1 MTQANP
7 FDIAPP
13 SAPAATRESPAL
25 PFYLV
30 GVALLVGVIG
40 ILMTIIALLFNSPME
55 NLGEWMLRYGARN
68 WISHLLM
75 AGLCVY
81 GVTQSYLE
89 RNGLGDY
96 RQPAGLLVGYGL
108 VYLSLSWMG
117 GYAISYLFMWSYE
130 QLSDGALTNLFWW
143 ASELL
148 RFGIEAL
155 LPLWLLL
162 YLFRHSAEKVSEPL
176 KMSGQTL
183 AWCFALGVVVIY
195 LQLCALA
202 MQLLSGML
210 YSYAL
215 EGWEGWIV
223 LGHGLINLLV
233 AFFAARGALPEQ
245 VLGFNGGRLAL
256 ACLITMLLWIGT
268 ALVCA
273 AVMLALLL
281 FGGGGENV
289 LLILLG
295 LLQWVLLWPFTHL
308 GLRWGYRA
316 QVAA

>member
-25 PFYLV
+25 PHYLV
-30 GVALLVGVIG
+30 GVALLIGVIG
-40 ILMTIIALLFNSPME
+40 ILMTMTTLLFNSPME
-55 NLGEWMLRYGARN
+55 NLGEWMLRYGVRN

-81 GVTQSYLE
+81 WLTQSYLE
-89 RNGLGDY
+89 CNGLGDY

-108 VYLSLSWMG
+108 VYLCLSWLG

-130 QLSDGALTNLFWW
+130 QLSNGALTSLFWW

-162 YLFRHSAEKVSEPL
+162 YLFRYSAEKVSEPL
-176 KMSGQTL
+176 KMPGQTL

-268 ALVCA
+268 ALVCSA
-273 AVMLALLL
+273 LMLVLLL
-281 FGGGGENV
+281 FGGAGENV

-295 LLQWVLLWPFTHL
+295 LLQLVLLWPFTRL

-316 QVAA
+316 QAAV